1 MTLHDSGH
9 AVHFQGAGPIAGSCL
24 SSSFA
29 APIVTV
35 RPVLVIVEG
44 VHDVEFLRRISGML
58 HAKDERLPDLEG
70 MERRGEL
77 IFIPIGGVGIA
88 SWTQRFRP
96 LDLPEFYLLDGELP
110 PETDRRRRILQ
121 SLDDRPRSI
130 GRLTSKRSA
139 ENYLHPAA
147 IAAICGVEI
156 EFGDLDGVVGLL
168 ARAIHQR
175 WNGGTWDRLTP
186 SQRRRRMAK
195 AKKRLNTQVASQMIP
210 ALLAVRDPTG
220 EVEGWLHSIAELASP

>member
-1 MTLHDSGH
+1 
-9 AVHFQGAGPIAGSCL
+9 
-24 SSSFA
+24 
-29 APIVTV
+29 
-35 RPVLVIVEG
+35 
-44 VHDVEFLRRISGML
+44 ML
-58 HAKDERLPDLEG
+58 HTKDAGLPDLEG

-88 SWTQRFRP
+88 SWTQRFRT

-121 SLDDRPRSI
+121 SLDDRPRSV

-147 IAAICGVEI
+147 IADVCGVEI
-156 EFGDLDGVVGLL
+156 EFGDQDDVVGLL

-175 WNGGTWDRLTP
+175 WNGGSWDRLTP

-210 ALLAVRDPTG
+210 AHLAERDPTG
-220 EVEGWLHSIAELASP
+220 EVAGWLHSITELASL